1 VSDAMIETFDLHRS
15 YRIGKK
21 SIEVLHGV
29 NLSIAKGEKVFLCG
43 PSGAGKT
50 TLLYTLAG
58 LERPERGTVHIA
70 GTDLYSLGRKAQAKF
85 RNQSIGYV
93 FQNYHLLPELTAVEN
108 VAVPGAI
115 AGINRTE
122 EALVALERV
131 GLKDRADHLPAEMS
145 GGEQQRVAIAR
156 AIVNQPVVLFADEP
170 TGNLDTESSEIV
182 FDILRQQHQQ
192 GATILMVTHEPA
204 LAARA
209 QRRGAAAARGGYG
222 TASHRRLGFTQRRRC
237 FFFKISAVE
246 ALDALSG
253 RGVSPSVACIAVL
266 NRTLSSSKQRTL
278 RKRLIGSPIRGS
290 LRHPIV
296 RRSGV

>member
-1 VSDAMIETFDLHRS
+1 MIETWDLHRS

-58 LERPERGTVHIA
+58 LESPERGIVRIA

-122 EALVALERV
+122 EAMIALERV
-131 GLKDRADHLPAEMS
+131 GLQDRADHLPSELS

-156 AIVNQPVVLFADEP
+156 AIVNQPAVLFADEP
-170 TGNLDTESSEIV
+170 TGNLDSNTSKEIME
-182 FDILRQQHQQ
+182 ILLKLADEH
-192 GATILMVTHEPA
+192 GVTLIVVTHDQN
-204 LAARA
+204 LAKVGDRTLIIKD
-209 QRRGAAAARGGYG
+209 G
-222 TASHRRLGFTQRRRC
+222 
-237 FFFKISAVE
+237 KISE
-246 ALDALSG
+246 
-253 RGVSPSVACIAVL
+253 
-266 NRTLSSSKQRTL
+266 
-278 RKRLIGSPIRGS
+278 
-290 LRHPIV
+290 
-296 RRSGV
+296 

>member
-1 VSDAMIETFDLHRS
+1 VHLGGVNEVMIETRDLHRG

-29 NLSIAKGEKVFLCG
+29 NLRIAKGEKVFLCG

-58 LERPERGTVHIA
+58 LEQPERGSVHIA
-70 GTDLYSLGRKAQAKF
+70 GTDIYSLGRKAQAKF

-115 AGINRTE
+115 AGINRTN
-122 EALVALERV
+122 EALLALERV

-156 AIVNQPVVLFADEP
+156 AIVNEPAVLFADEP
-170 TGNLDTESSEIV
+170 TGNLDSNTSKEIME
-182 FDILRQQHQQ
+182 ILLKLADEH
-192 GATILMVTHEPA
+192 GVTLIVVTHDQN
-204 LAARA
+204 LAKV
-209 QRRGAAAARGGYG
+209 G
-222 TASHRRLGFTQRRRC
+222 
-237 FFFKISAVE
+237 
-246 ALDALSG
+246 D
-253 RGVSPSVACIAVL
+253 
-266 NRTLSSSKQRTL
+266 RTLIIEDGKMSE
-278 RKRLIGSPIRGS
+278 
-290 LRHPIV
+290 
-296 RRSGV
+296 